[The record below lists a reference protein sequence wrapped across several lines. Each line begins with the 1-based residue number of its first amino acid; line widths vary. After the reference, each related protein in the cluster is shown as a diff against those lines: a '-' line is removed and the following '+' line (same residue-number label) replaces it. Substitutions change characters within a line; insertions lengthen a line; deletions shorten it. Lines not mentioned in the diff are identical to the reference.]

1 MSQSRLEIGTLRA
14 MVAAGATAAEL
25 LAAIEPAVAALDAA
39 RQKNR
44 ARQRKFKSN
53 KGNVT
58 QRAKVTLPISS
69 SLSSNKIKDLDDNV
83 TQSNVTGEVTLR
95 DINEINELEGNVTGG
110 ATSTL
115 TYLLKKERKKED
127 SKEESKEER
136 KIRGAR
142 KNGFR
147 LPDDWNPTDTDF
159 AMAVAR
165 LNGSAKLELEKF
177 RDYWKAQPG
186 QRGTKLDWDA
196 TFRNWVR
203 NAKPALAPA
212 VQGGSSL
219 MERRIAETRRQL
231 ESRRLQA
238 EGKIV

>member
-1 MSQSRLEIGTLRA
+1 MSHSRLEIGTLRA
-14 MVAAGATAAEL
+14 MVAAGATSAEL

-69 SLSSNKIKDLDDNV
+69 SLSSSQIRDLDDNV
-83 TQSNVTGEVTLR
+83 TKSNVTSPVNLR
-95 DINEINELEGNVTGG
+95 NTNEINELEGNVTGG

-115 TYLLKKERKKED
+115 TYLRKERKKEE
-127 SKEESKEER
+127 EESKEER
-136 KIRGAR
+136 KIRGAC
-142 KNGFR
+142 KKGFR
-147 LPDDWNPTDTDF
+147 LPDDWNPTQADF
-159 AMAVAR
+159 KMALAR

-203 NAKPALAPA
+203 NAKATAPA
-212 VQGGSSL
+212 PTYTAG
-219 MERRIAETRRQL
+219 
-231 ESRRLQA
+231 RL
-238 EGKIV
+238 

>member
-1 MSQSRLEIGTLRA
+1 

-58 QRAKVTLPISS
+58 KRAKVTLPISS
-69 SLSSNKIKDLDDNV
+69 SLSSSQIKDLDDNV
-83 TQSNVTGEVTLR
+83 TKSNVTSPLTSR
-95 DINEINELEGNVTGG
+95 DINEINELGGNVTGG
-110 ATSTL
+110 ETSTL
-115 TYLLKKERKKED
+115 TYLRKERKKEED
-127 SKEESKEER
+127 SKEER

>member
-1 MSQSRLEIGTLRA
+1 MSQSRPVSDHRDRKVTVERLR
-14 MVAAGATAAEL
+14 EL
-25 LAAIEPAVAALDAA
+25 LAVASDPDVAAALAELVRRRESD
-39 RQKNR
+39 R
-44 ARQRKFKSN
+44 ARQAKHRENKS
-53 KGNVT
+53 
-58 QRAKVTLPISS
+58 
-69 SLSSNKIKDLDDNV
+69 
-83 TQSNVTGEVTLR
+83 LR
-95 DINEINELEGNVTGG
+95 DTIDINDLQRHVTESRHVTSRDTNEINELDRNVTRG

-115 TYLLKKERKKED
+115 TYLRKERKKEED
-127 SKEESKEER
+127 SKEER

-203 NAKPALAPA
+203 NAKPSVAPA
-212 VQGGSSL
+212 APPGSSL